1 MSFQIKEN
9 DTTPSLRAELLN
21 GSGDPVDLLGA
32 TLRFH
37 MRPIGS
43 TAVSIDSP
51 ASIISEAGGIVQ
63 YDWVVGDTTQIGS
76 YQAEF
81 EVTYSDGNVETFP
94 NNSYISIEIKDD
106 IA

>member
-9 DTTPSLRAELLN
+9 DTTPSLRAALLN
-21 GSGDPVDLLGA
+21 GSGDPVDLIN
-32 TLRFH
+32 TTVKFH

-43 TAVSIDSP
+43 STASIDAT
-51 ASIISEAGGIVQ
+51 ASIISVPNGIVQ
-63 YDWVVGDTTQIGS
+63 YNWVSGDTSNIGS

-94 NNSYISIEIKDD
+94 NSRYINVEIIDN
-106 IA
+106 IS

>member
-9 DTTPSLRAELLN
+9 DTTPSLRAALKN
-21 GSGDPVDLLGA
+21 GSGDPVDLIG
-32 TLRFH
+32 TTVKFH

-43 TAVSIDSP
+43 STASIDAT
-51 ASIISEAGGIVQ
+51 ASVISEPNGIVQ
-63 YDWVVGDTTQIGS
+63 YNWVAGDTSDIGS

-94 NNSYISIEIKDD
+94 NSRYINVEIIDN
-106 IA
+106 IS

>member
-9 DTTPSLRAELLN
+9 DTTPSLRAALLN
-21 GSGDPVDLLGA
+21 GSGDPVDLIN
-32 TLRFH
+32 TTIKFH

-43 TAVSIDSP
+43 SAASIDAT
-51 ASIISEAGGIVQ
+51 ASIISQSLGIVQ
-63 YDWVVGDTTQIGS
+63 YNWVSGDTSDIGS

-94 NNSYISIEIKDD
+94 NSRYINVEIIDN
-106 IA
+106 IS